1 MASKAKKTPHKTKQK
16 QLPRNAANRCFFVF
30 FQRRRKETQQAQ
42 KRAPRE
48 AQMPPRSA
56 PGGARSGP
64 RGAKTAP
71 GTARSAPGAP
81 QEPPKRRQKGVKKGY
96 HFSGGLREAS
106 GTHFE
111 AIWERFGGLRGGILE
126 PFLVAFSSLFLSH
139 SRGCGLLAFR
149 CSWLRL
155 PPCSGRKARREA
167 AGTHA
172 KRVTS
177 LARPL

>member
-1 MASKAKKTPHKTKQK
+1 M
-16 QLPRNAANRCFFVF
+16 
-30 FQRRRKETQQAQ
+30 AQ
-42 KRAPRE
+42 KIPKGDPRE
-48 AQMPPRSA
+48 AQMTPRSA
-56 PGGARSGP
+56 PGAPRSAP

-71 GTARSAPGAP
+71 GAARSAPGAP
-81 QEPPKRRQKGVKKGY
+81 QEPPKRPNKGAKKVTICVSGL
-96 HFSGGLREAS
+96 GGLREAFGGHS
-106 GTHFE
+106 G
-111 AIWERFGGLRGGILE
+111 AIWERFWGLRGGIWE
-126 PFLVAFSSLFLSH
+126 PFFVAFSSLFLSH

>member
-1 MASKAKKTPHKTKQK
+1 MLARFGTPLGGPKPSKTIEKTRFFKVFAIFQAGVKKRPKKLQ
-16 QLPRNAANRCFFVF
+16 
-30 FQRRRKETQQAQ
+30 KETLGRP
-42 KRAPRE
+42 KC
-48 AQMPPRSA
+48 PPGV
-56 PGGARSGP
+56 PQEGP

-71 GTARSAPGAP
+71 GAARSAPGAP
-81 QEPPKRRQKGVKKGY
+81 QEPPKRRHKGVKNG
-96 HFSGGLREAS
+96 FALSGGLREAS
-106 GTHFE
+106 GSHFE
-111 AIWERFGGLRGGILE
+111 AIWGRCWRLRGGILE

-177 LARPL
+177 LARPP

>member
-1 MASKAKKTPHKTKQK
+1 MLRVNIWSLLRINKRPYVNLNRDHMLSLNKESLVMGLTWKCLVKPG
-16 QLPRNAANRCFFVF
+16 AA
-30 FQRRRKETQQAQ
+30 QE
-42 KRAPRE
+42 APR
-48 AQMPPRSA
+48 R
-56 PGGARSGP
+56 
-64 RGAKTAP
+64 
-71 GTARSAPGAP
+71 P
-81 QEPPKRRQKGVKKGY
+81 QEPPEAPQEHPKSRPRGQIKEQKRLPFAFPVL
-96 HFSGGLREAS
+96 GGLREAS
-106 GTHFE
+106 GSHFE

-126 PFLVAFSSLFLSH
+126 PFLVAFSSLFLSP